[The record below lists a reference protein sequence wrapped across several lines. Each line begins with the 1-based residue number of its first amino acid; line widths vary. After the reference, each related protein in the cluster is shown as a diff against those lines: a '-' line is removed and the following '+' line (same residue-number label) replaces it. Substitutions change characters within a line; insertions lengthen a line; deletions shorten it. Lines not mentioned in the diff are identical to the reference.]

1 MKNKNNK
8 KIPHGFNKKYLF
20 ILPFDHRSFFIDL
33 FGFGKKLRKEEKKI
47 ISDIKQVI
55 YEGFL
60 SAYKT
65 SKYKQFMGIL
75 IDEEFGGSII
85 EDAKKKKIILSI
97 STEKSGKAFFDFE
110 YGKNFKNH
118 IIKNKA
124 TFVKILIRYDYRK
137 NNKVQLKK
145 MKILYDFCVHNKI
158 DLLLELLTPNIKNK
172 SLFTKKAVEEI
183 LSYGIFPI
191 IWKIEG
197 YEKKSDWRDVIKSI
211 KIYQKDP
218 KIIMLGRGESKNL
231 IKKWIK
237 SAKEFSN
244 IIGFAVG
251 RTIFLD
257 AVKDFYRTKIT
268 REFAIKK
275 IAKNYEE
282 IINLWIKI

>member
-1 MKNKNNK
+1 MNNKDNK
-8 KIPHGFNKKYLF
+8 KILKGFNKKNLF
-20 ILPFDHRSFFIDL
+20 ILPFDHRNFFVDL
-33 FGFGKKLRKEEKKI
+33 FGFGKKLKKEEIKI

-60 SAYKT
+60 FAYKT
-65 SKYKQFMGIL
+65 SKYKKFMGIL
-75 IDEEFGGSII
+75 IDEKFGKPII
-85 EDAKKKKIILSI
+85 NDAKKKKIILSI
-97 STEKSGKAFFDFE
+97 STEKSGKEFFDFE

-118 IIKNKA
+118 IIKNKP

-137 NNKVQLKK
+137 NNKIQLKK
-145 MKILYDFCVHNKI
+145 MKVLYDFCVNNKI
-158 DLLLELLTPNIKNK
+158 DLLLELLTPNVKNK
-172 SLFTKKAVEEI
+172 SFFTKRAVEEI
-183 LSYGIFPI
+183 LSYGIFPL

-197 YEKKSDWRDVIKSI
+197 YEKKSDWHDIINSI
-211 KIYQKDP
+211 KIYQKNP

-237 SAKEFSN
+237 SAKEFSD

-257 AVKDFYRTKIT
+257 AVKDFYRKKIT
-268 REFAIKK
+268 RESAIKK

-282 IINLWIKI
+282 IINLWTKI